1 MRKIFLFILMAICVS
16 ALADP
21 IKVDIPDKNL
31 RNNLE
36 KKLGKN
42 PGDPIMDNE
51 LSEMFGVLSLSD
63 SNISDLTGLE
73 YCTGLTNLNLNGN
86 QISGISALS
95 RLYNVEVLDL
105 SGNQISDLSAFGKLA
120 INEEFEDSKLTS
132 LDLSNNQISGS
143 AGEISYFDHLTD
155 IDLSGNQI
163 TSVGLVKLKNLT
175 SLNLSDNLLG
185 SGESSTFHALSYL
198 SRLTTLSDLDLS
210 NNQIDNI
217 DQLTTLTN
225 LTKLKLE
232 DNQLPPSAGAII
244 QNLEKIVA
252 IVTHDSVPEPK
263 VVNILDDSLRTVLQS
278 ALVEKYDNDFIKA
291 QREKYP
297 ESDTAMTA
305 WRWSGDLLTSADLDR
320 LTDLD
325 ASNLNITTLT
335 GLEYCTSLTRLYLN
349 GNQISDVSMLSNLI
363 KLTFLNLNGNQIND
377 ISVLS
382 GLTNL
387 EILWL
392 NNSQISDISSLPNLT
407 NLKSLLLSD
416 NQISDI
422 SVLSNLT
429 NLTQL
434 YLNGNQIND
443 ISVLSG
449 LTNLETLWL
458 NNNQISEI
466 SSLSNL
472 TNLTK
477 LYLSDNQISDISSLS
492 NLANLTTLN
501 LHYNQISDI
510 SPLSNLT
517 NLIRLWLW
525 DNSLNAGAVSI
536 LQNLENSGTAV
547 MYDKVAIINIADDG
561 LRTVLQ
567 SALGKNDDD
576 SITDAELDGL
586 TNLVASSANI
596 SSLSGLEYCTNLTNL
611 TLDDNQISNTSALS
625 NLTNLAELKLS
636 NNQISDISTL
646 SNLTNLTKLWLGN
659 NQIVNISALF
669 NLTKLRSL
677 KLEDNQLTASAGPII
692 QSLEKAGATVTHDS
706 VPEPKVVNIPDDS
719 LRSVL
724 QSALGK
730 NADDPITNAELDGL
744 TDVLDA
750 SNANISSLI
759 GLEYCTSLTFL
770 TLDTNQISDISPLS
784 NLTNLKS
791 LLLSTNQISDISL
804 LSNLTNL
811 TTLFLW
817 GNQIS
822 DISSL
827 SNLTNLT
834 KLYLNDNQ
842 INDISSLSN
851 LINLTNLELG
861 KNQISDIS
869 VLSGLIN
876 LTELGLDENQ
886 IIDINSLSNVTSLK
900 SLSLLQNPLGVSAST
915 IIQTL
920 KENSIKVIENLT
932 PTPTELIGDVNGD
945 GTVNI
950 FDLVIAAGS
959 FGKTGAGIMGDVNE
973 DGRVNIFDLVIVS
986 GNFGQ
991 SLAVAVAPSII
1002 SEIELTTEQK
1012 HHMTSAIDR
1021 LESNSSRSTEEEMVL
1036 GVLKAILPE
1045 RLPTQAQLLA
1055 NYPNPFNPETWI
1067 PFELDQDSQVS
1078 ITIYDIQGQP
1088 IRRLELG
1095 MVIAGRHISTDQAA
1109 YWNGRT
1115 ETGESVGSGTYFYQL
1130 QAGGYMETK
1139 KMVILK

>member
-73 YCTGLTNLNLNGN
+73 YCTGLTNLNLSGN
-86 QISGISALS
+86 QINGISALS
-95 RLYNVEVLDL
+95 HLYNMEVLDL
-105 SGNQISDLSAFGKLA
+105 SGNQISDLSAFRKLA
-120 INEEFEDSKLTS
+120 INEEFEDSKLAS

-185 SGESSTFHALSYL
+185 SGKSSTFHALSYL

-387 EILWL
+387 KILWL
-392 NNSQISDISSLPNLT
+392 NNNQISDISSLPNLT
-407 NLKSLLLSD
+407 NLQSLLLST
-416 NQISDI
+416 NQISD
-422 SVLSNLT
+422 
-429 NLTQL
+429 
-434 YLNGNQIND
+434 
-443 ISVLSG
+443 
-449 LTNLETLWL
+449 
-458 NNNQISEI
+458 I

-477 LYLSDNQISDISSLS
+477 LYLSSNQIRDISSLS

-636 NNQISDISTL
+636 NNQISDISAL

-659 NQIVNISALF
+659 NQIFNISALF

-920 KENSIKVIENLT
+920 KENGITVIENL
-932 PTPTELIGDVNGD
+932 TPTELIGDVNGD

-1067 PFELDQDSQVS
+1067 PFELDQDSQVN